1 MFLYSVKVGCEVSLF
16 TLISC
21 VFSFS
26 RIFFGMLCWSSEK
39 TWLLLW
45 NNHRYTEMMKWILSA
60 TILFLFC
67 ALHHAQTM
75 SVSSFV
81 LDESDLTANLQGTIV
96 LDQNG
101 GKCAL
106 IRIQTTHKPKS
117 VIRISLC
124 RMTQRNPNDR
134 FGLWTVQMPC
144 MSSTIFMS

>member
-1 MFLYSVKVGCEVSLF
+1 MITFVEQSQVQKKMK
-16 TLISC
+16 
-21 VFSFS
+21 
-26 RIFFGMLCWSSEK
+26 RIQ
-39 TWLLLW
+39 
-45 NNHRYTEMMKWILSA
+45 SA
-60 TILFLFC
+60 TIFFLFC
-67 ALHHAQTM
+67 ALLHAQTM

-134 FGLWTVQMPC
+134 FGL
-144 MSSTIFMS
+144 